1 MATKRVFLS
10 VVPAVLLGLCSVQ
23 EAHSV
28 PVVAATTIR
37 AGFQFPN
44 GDVNQSSYDGSGFDA
59 LKTYSSFTSADVLKV
74 NTFTG
79 QPLGS
84 QLEFTVLSETAAFD
98 GNTAGYANKFGV
110 VNSKGDFVSVIDS
123 TTAGPGSKAT
133 LAQGENESFHFA
145 LLSPEGLFSSEDSQ
159 NSDGAAHVLAKRVE
173 HDGELE
179 ISPTSLRGTPPLKF
193 SFLKDD
199 LILFFEDMK
208 AFGNLTAS
216 LVPGAGDFD
225 YNDFVVVVRQVSAVP
240 EPATLGLMALG
251 LAGLAARRKS
261 RS

>member
-1 MATKRVFLS
+1 M
-10 VVPAVLLGLCSVQ
+10 
-23 EAHSV
+23 
-28 PVVAATTIR
+28 
-37 AGFQFPN
+37 
-44 GDVNQSSYDGSGFDA
+44 
-59 LKTYSSFTSADVLKV
+59 KV

-98 GNTAGYANKFGV
+98 GTSPGYANKFGV
-110 VNSKGDFVSVIDS
+110 VNSQGNFVSVLDS
-123 TTAGPGSKAT
+123 KTAGPGSKAT
-133 LAQGENESFHFA
+133 LSQGENDAFHFA
-145 LLSPEGLFSSEDSQ
+145 LLSPEGLFSSEDSE
-159 NSDGAAHVLAKRVE
+159 NSDGAAHILALKVE
-173 HDGELE
+173 HSGELE

-193 SFLKDD
+193 NFLENDI
-199 LILFFEDMK
+199 ILCIEDMK

-240 EPATLGLMALG
+240 EPATLGLVALG

-261 RS
+261 RAS